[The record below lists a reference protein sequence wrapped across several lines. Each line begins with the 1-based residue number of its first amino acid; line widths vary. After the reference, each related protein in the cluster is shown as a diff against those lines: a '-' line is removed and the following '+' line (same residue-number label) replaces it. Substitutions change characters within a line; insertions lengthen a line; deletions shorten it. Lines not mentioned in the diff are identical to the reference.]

1 MNAVVVTYRDSDYPN
16 YDRIEVPLL
25 FSLTD
30 DGKREYDVEEMQDI
44 LNSQIK
50 SIIEHDERHYQ

>member
-1 MNAVVVTYRDSDYPN
+1 MNAVVTYRDSDYLN

-50 SIIEHDERHYQ
+50 SIIEHEKNYE